1 MREVSL
7 EAFQVDENV
16 AMWTIICRSTV
27 LVSIASNCLTI
38 GWEGRGPRTGPLGSN
53 LRVGADRIGY
63 QESEN
68 MPGFV
73 RAQRA
78 RA

>member
-27 LVSIASNCLTI
+27 LASIASNNKQLFNNWMGGKGTKNGASGVEFK
-38 GWEGRGPRTGPLGSN
+38 GWG
-53 LRVGADRIGY
+53 
-63 QESEN
+63 
-68 MPGFV
+68 
-73 RAQRA
+73 
-78 RA
+78 